1 MDGKTK
7 QGNNISL
14 VSDTFKTAGDNNNID
29 NIPPKETINNI
40 SSDKGKNIEFK
51 SKKEFVIFKNQ
62 IDAMVKNN
70 LYILKECKESK
81 RLLDLKYDTLNN
93 SINYIQISVIFL
105 STIMLCV
112 LLTNEYF
119 KILNK
124 ESIISL

>member
-1 MDGKTK
+1 MDGKKNTLK
-7 QGNNISL
+7 ETQNISL

-70 LYILKECKESK
+70 LYIC
-81 RLLDLKYDTLNN
+81 
-93 SINYIQISVIFL
+93 INFSVVYSRHIYI
-105 STIMLCV
+105 
-112 LLTNEYF
+112 LTTW
-119 KILNK
+119 
-124 ESIISL
+124 